1 MIVAAF
7 ISDRGDLYLN
17 DCLASF
23 QEHVD
28 LDLISAHEVFDD
40 SAHELGMAGNAQA
53 AWNWAAE
60 TDADFLLHIEEDM
73 RFIRSVPLK
82 EMRAVLTTHEHLAQV
97 VLKREPWSS
106 EEVAAGGQMERAPH
120 LYRQC
125 SDAQHSWMEHQTLF
139 SMNPCL
145 IPRDVFADMAWVPG
159 AGGVERSITDACH
172 DVGYR
177 FAYYGRRADPP
188 YVRHIG
194 HQRGDGW
201 RW

>member
-7 ISDRGDLYLN
+7 ISDRGDLYIH

-53 AWNWAAE
+53 AWDWAVE
-60 TDADFLLHIEEDM
+60 MDADYLLHIEEDM
-73 RFIRSVPLK
+73 RFIRDVPLK
-82 EMRAVLTTHEHLAQV
+82 EMRSILDTHEHLAQV
-97 VLKREPWSS
+97 VLKREPWSA
-106 EEVAAGGQMERAPH
+106 EEISAGGQMETAKH
-120 LYRQC
+120 LYTQC
-125 SDAQHSWMEHQTLF
+125 SDAHHSWMEHQTLF

-145 IPRDVFADMAWVPG
+145 IPREVLEMGWVPG
-159 AGGVERSITDACH
+159 DKGVEVAITLACH
-172 DVGYR
+172 DVGYS
-177 FAYYGRRADPP
+177 FAYYGRRHDPP
-188 YVRHIG
+188 YVRHVG
-194 HQRGDGW
+194 HIRSQGH